1 MRINFNMGQQSP
13 PINEDV
19 LQEVVNF
26 LESEILHNLNLSQNA
41 VSIITDGTYN
51 EIQKLWNLIQNNKKE
66 RGGI

>member
-26 LESEILHNLNLSQNA
+26 LESGILHNLNLSQNA
-41 VSIITDGTYN
+41 VSIINDGTYN
-51 EIQKLWNLIQNNKKE
+51 EIQKLWNLIQNSKKE

>member
-19 LQEVVNF
+19 LQEVINF
-26 LESEILHNLNLSQNA
+26 LESGILHNLNLSQNA

-51 EIQKLWNLIQNNKKE
+51 EIQKLWNLIQNSKRE

>member
-26 LESEILHNLNLSQNA
+26 LESGILHNLNLSQNA
-41 VSIITDGTYN
+41 ISIINDGTYN
-51 EIQKLWNLIQNNKKE
+51 EIQKLWNLIQNSKKE

>member
-1 MRINFNMGQQSP
+1 MRVNFNMGQQSP

-26 LESEILHNLNLSQNA
+26 LESGILHNLNLSQNA

-51 EIQKLWNLIQNNKKE
+51 EIQKLWNLIQNSKRE

>member
-26 LESEILHNLNLSQNA
+26 LESGILHNLNLSQNA

-51 EIQKLWNLIQNNKKE
+51 EIQKLWNLIQNSK
-66 RGGI
+66 RGRGDI

>member
-26 LESEILHNLNLSQNA
+26 LESGILHNLNLSQNA
-41 VSIITDGTYN
+41 ISIITDGTYN
-51 EIQKLWNLIQNNKKE
+51 EIQKLWNLIQNSKRE

>member
-1 MRINFNMGQQSP
+1 MQINFNMGRQSP

-26 LESEILHNLNLSQNA
+26 LESGILHNLNLSQNA
-41 VSIITDGTYN
+41 VSIIIDGTYN
-51 EIQKLWNLIQNNKKE
+51 EIQKLWNLIQNSKRE

>member
-26 LESEILHNLNLSQNA
+26 LESGILHNLNLSQNA
-41 VSIITDGTYN
+41 VSIIIDGTYN
-51 EIQKLWNLIQNNKKE
+51 EVQKLWNLIQNSKKE

>member
-19 LQEVVNF
+19 LQEVINF
-26 LESEILHNLNLSQNA
+26 LESGILHNLNLSQNA
-41 VSIITDGTYN
+41 ISIITDGAYN
-51 EIQKLWNLIQNNKKE
+51 EIQKLWNLIQNSKRE

>member
-26 LESEILHNLNLSQNA
+26 LESGILHNLNLSQNA
-41 VSIITDGTYN
+41 VSIIIDGTYN
-51 EIQKLWNLIQNNKKE
+51 EIQKLWNLIQNSKRE
-66 RGGI
+66 RGDI

>member
-26 LESEILHNLNLSQNA
+26 LESGILHNLNLSQNA

-51 EIQKLWNLIQNNKKE
+51 EIQKLWNLIQNSKRE

>member
-26 LESEILHNLNLSQNA
+26 LESGILHNLNLSQNA
-41 VSIITDGTYN
+41 ISIITDGTYN
-51 EIQKLWNLIQNNKKE
+51 EIQKLWNLIQNSKKE

>member
-26 LESEILHNLNLSQNA
+26 LESGILHNLNLSQNA
-41 VSIITDGTYN
+41 VSIIIDGTYN
-51 EIQKLWNLIQNNKKE
+51 EIQKLWNLIQNSKKE

>member
-26 LESEILHNLNLSQNA
+26 LESGILHNLNLSQNA

-51 EIQKLWNLIQNNKKE
+51 EIQKLWNLIQNSKRE
-66 RGGI
+66 RGDI

>member
-26 LESEILHNLNLSQNA
+26 LEGGILHNLNLSQNSI
-41 VSIITDGTYN
+41 SIITDGTYN
-51 EIQKLWNLIQNNKKE
+51 EIQKLWNLIQNSKRE

>member
-19 LQEVVNF
+19 LQEVINF
-26 LESEILHNLNLSQNA
+26 LESGILHNLNLSQNA
-41 VSIITDGTYN
+41 ISIITDGTYN
-51 EIQKLWNLIQNNKKE
+51 EIQKIWNLIQNSKRE

>member
-1 MRINFNMGQQSP
+1 MRINFNMGRQSP

-26 LESEILHNLNLSQNA
+26 LESGILHNLNLSQNA
-41 VSIITDGTYN
+41 ISIITDGTYN
-51 EIQKLWNLIQNNKKE
+51 EIQKLWNLIQNSKKE

>member
-26 LESEILHNLNLSQNA
+26 LESGILHNLNLSQNA
-41 VSIITDGTYN
+41 ISIIIDGTYN
-51 EIQKLWNLIQNNKKE
+51 EIQKLWNLIQNNKRE
-66 RGGI
+66 RGSI

>member
-26 LESEILHNLNLSQNA
+26 LESGILHNLNLSQNA
-41 VSIITDGTYN
+41 ISIIIDGTYN
-51 EIQKLWNLIQNNKKE
+51 EIQKLWNLIQNSKKE

>member
-1 MRINFNMGQQSP
+1 MRINFNMGQQGP

-26 LESEILHNLNLSQNA
+26 LESGILHNLNLSQNA
-41 VSIITDGTYN
+41 VSIIIDGTYN
-51 EIQKLWNLIQNNKKE
+51 EVQKLWNLIQNSKKE

>member
-26 LESEILHNLNLSQNA
+26 LESGILHNLNLSQNA
-41 VSIITDGTYN
+41 ISIIIDGTYN
-51 EIQKLWNLIQNNKKE
+51 EIQKLWNLIQNSKKNK
-66 RGGI
+66 

>member
-26 LESEILHNLNLSQNA
+26 LESGILHNLNLSQNA
-41 VSIITDGTYN
+41 VSIIIDGTYN
-51 EIQKLWNLIQNNKKE
+51 EIQKLWNLIQYK
-66 RGGI
+66 

>member
-1 MRINFNMGQQSP
+1 MRINFNMGQQGP

-26 LESEILHNLNLSQNA
+26 LESGILHNLNLSQNA
-41 VSIITDGTYN
+41 ISIIIDGTYN
-51 EIQKLWNLIQNNKKE
+51 EIQKLWNLIQSNKKE

>member
-26 LESEILHNLNLSQNA
+26 LESGILHNLNLSQNA
-41 VSIITDGTYN
+41 ISIITDGAYN
-51 EIQKLWNLIQNNKKE
+51 EIQKLWNLIQNSKRE
-66 RGGI
+66 RGDI

>member
-1 MRINFNMGQQSP
+1 MRVNFNMGQQSP

-26 LESEILHNLNLSQNA
+26 LESGILHNLNLSQNA

-51 EIQKLWNLIQNNKKE
+51 EIQKLWNLIQNSKKN
-66 RGGI
+66 R

>member
-26 LESEILHNLNLSQNA
+26 LESGILHNLNLSQNA
-41 VSIITDGTYN
+41 ISIITDGTYN
-51 EIQKLWNLIQNNKKE
+51 EIQKLWNLIQNSKRE
-66 RGGI
+66 RGDI